1 MIINPGSSR
10 LHASTIAID
19 DPGALTQYVDGHGAA
34 FLRGEDGFVAMG
46 EVARLDGA
54 TMSEADQWWTQLA
67 ADIEK
72 ESEMPG
78 LVGTGPLPTA
88 PSPLT
93 PSTPQR
99 PPHSSCP
106 RRLSDG
112 VTG

>member
-72 ESEMPG
+72 EAEMPG
-78 LVGTGPLPTA
+78 LVGT
-88 PSPLT
+88 
-93 PSTPQR
+93 
-99 PPHSSCP
+99 
-106 RRLSDG
+106 
-112 VTG
+112 